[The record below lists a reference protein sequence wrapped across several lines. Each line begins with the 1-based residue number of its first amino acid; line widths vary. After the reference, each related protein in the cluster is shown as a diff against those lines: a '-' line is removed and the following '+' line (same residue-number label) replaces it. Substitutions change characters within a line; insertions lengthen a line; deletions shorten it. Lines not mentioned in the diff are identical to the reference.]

1 MPYTFAPLTPRENVT
16 VGGGLVL
23 HILEVAGHL
32 TRKDKDAGTRVVS
45 PLTGHSYGY
54 SQAQDARRAVALVSE
69 NLPARTARGVALYV
83 LSQTGVALS
92 IRGTAVDADL
102 LADAIADADADA
114 IAAIAA
120 TAREAKARKAAD
132 AKAAREAKAAAD
144 AKAARKAARDAKRA
158 ESSTRNVS
166 DPNPVPAS
174 PTGDT
179 EVSVPVNAGPTA
191 AEIRAAILTAR
202 LTVAEWQELA
212 DALQSVAP
220 VKA

>member
-1 MPYTFAPLTPRENVT
+1 MPYTFAPLTARENVT

-23 HILEVAGHL
+23 HILDVAGHL

-69 NLPARTARGVALYV
+69 NLPARTPRGVALSV

-92 IRGTAVDADL
+92 VRGTAVDADV
-102 LADAIADADADA
+102 LADAIASADADA

-158 ESSTRNVS
+158 ESSPGNMS
-166 DPNPVPAS
+166 DPNPAPV
-174 PTGDT
+174 GDT
-179 EVSVPVNAGPTA
+179 TVSVPVNAGPSA

>member
-1 MPYTFAPLTPRENVT
+1 MSYTFAPLTPRENVT

-166 DPNPVPAS
+166 SPNPRVS
-174 PTGDT
+174 PVGDT